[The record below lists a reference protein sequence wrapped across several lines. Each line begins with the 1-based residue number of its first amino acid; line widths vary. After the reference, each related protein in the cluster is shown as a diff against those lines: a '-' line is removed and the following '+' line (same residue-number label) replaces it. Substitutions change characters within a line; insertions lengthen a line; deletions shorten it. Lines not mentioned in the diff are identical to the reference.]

1 MKEKIYFSP
10 AILNMS
16 GFPWGWPKIL
26 IKKEANQR
34 SALLTKGN
42 QKISDRGSAEQEN
55 LWSEESQILSTWV
68 KETQQG
74 SQEAFTQIYNYLKN
88 RLFSLA
94 YRYTYNREAAED
106 ILQETFIKI
115 FSKLS
120 TINKT
125 ETFIPWVY
133 RVTINTA
140 LSYLRQQKKHFQAQ
154 VSAEAS
160 ELEVQDVPGVESLS
174 QREDQLHQAIE
185 AALRTLPP
193 KLKTVFLLHDVQG
206 FTHEEIA
213 AILGWRVGTSKSQ
226 LFKARLK
233 IRDFLKQKR
242 IN

>member
-1 MKEKIYFSP
+1 M
-10 AILNMS
+10 
-16 GFPWGWPKIL
+16 
-26 IKKEANQR
+26 
-34 SALLTKGN
+34 TKGN

-55 LWSEESQILSTWV
+55 LWSKESQILSTWV

-74 SQEAFTQIYNYLKN
+74 SQEAFAQIYNYLKN

-115 FSKLS
+115 FSNMS
-120 TINKT
+120 TINKP

-233 IRDFLKQKR
+233 MRDFLKQKR

>member
-1 MKEKIYFSP
+1 M
-10 AILNMS
+10 
-16 GFPWGWPKIL
+16 
-26 IKKEANQR
+26 
-34 SALLTKGN
+34 TKGN

-55 LWSEESQILSTWV
+55 LWSKESQILSTWV

-74 SQEAFTQIYNYLKN
+74 SQEAFAQIYNYLKN

-94 YRYTYNREAAED
+94 YRYTYNRETAED

-115 FSKLS
+115 FTNLS
-120 TINKT
+120 TINNP

-233 IRDFLKQKR
+233 MRDFLKQKR

>member
-1 MKEKIYFSP
+1 
-10 AILNMS
+10 
-16 GFPWGWPKIL
+16 
-26 IKKEANQR
+26 
-34 SALLTKGN
+34 LTKGN
-42 QKISDRGSAEQEN
+42 QKISERGSAEQEN

-74 SQEAFTQIYNYLKN
+74 SQEAFAQIYNYLKN

-94 YRYTYNREAAED
+94 YRYTYNRETAED

-115 FSKLS
+115 FTNLS
-120 TINKT
+120 TINNP

>member
-1 MKEKIYFSP
+1 M
-10 AILNMS
+10 
-16 GFPWGWPKIL
+16 
-26 IKKEANQR
+26 
-34 SALLTKGN
+34 TKGN

-94 YRYTYNREAAED
+94 YRYTYNRETAED

-115 FSKLS
+115 FTNLS
-120 TINKT
+120 TINNP

-160 ELEVQDVPGVESLS
+160 ELEVQDVPGGEFLS

>member
-1 MKEKIYFSP
+1 M
-10 AILNMS
+10 
-16 GFPWGWPKIL
+16 
-26 IKKEANQR
+26 
-34 SALLTKGN
+34 TKGN
-42 QKISDRGSAEQEN
+42 QKISERGSAEQEN

-74 SQEAFTQIYNYLKN
+74 SQEAFAQIYNYLKN

-94 YRYTYNREAAED
+94 YRYTYNRETAED

-115 FSKLS
+115 FTNLS
-120 TINKT
+120 TINNP